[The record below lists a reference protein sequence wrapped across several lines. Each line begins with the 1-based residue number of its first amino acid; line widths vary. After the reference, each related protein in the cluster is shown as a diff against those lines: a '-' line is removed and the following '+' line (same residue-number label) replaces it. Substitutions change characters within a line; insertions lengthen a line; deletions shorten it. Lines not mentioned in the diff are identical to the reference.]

1 MKERAV
7 IWDFGGVITSSP
19 FDNFKKFEISRNL
32 PAGFIRMVNSQ
43 NSDFNA
49 WALLEKGEIDN
60 AMFDQMFLEESRN
73 LGQPIRGDDVL
84 PLINCDIRDEVV
96 SVIQKLKAIGIFQ
109 LCLTNN
115 INKPPS
121 LAKSLSDD
129 YQAKLK
135 DVMGYFDYVL
145 ESSKLGIRKPD
156 VKIYQLA
163 IEKIGL
169 NPSDIVYFDDLG
181 INLKPAR
188 NLGVQTV
195 KVLSKNQ
202 LIDNLRN
209 IFPEVFESERFI

>member
-1 MKERAV
+1 M

-19 FDNFKKFEISRNL
+19 FDNFKEFEISRNL
-32 PAGFIRMVNSQ
+32 PVGFIRMVNSQ
-43 NSDFNA
+43 NPDFNA

-60 AMFDQMFLEESRN
+60 ALFDHMFMEESRN
-73 LGQPIRGDDVL
+73 LGQPISGNDVL
-84 PLINCDIRDEVV
+84 PLINCNIRDEVV
-96 SVIQKLKAIGIFQ
+96 SIIRKLKTIGIFQ

-115 INKPPS
+115 INKPPL
-121 LAKSLSDD
+121 LAKSYGDEF
-129 YQAKLK
+129 QAKLK
-135 DVMGYFDYVL
+135 GVMGCFDCVL

-156 VKIYQLA
+156 VRIYQLA

-169 NPSDIVYFDDLG
+169 DPSDIVYFDDLG

-188 NLGVQTV
+188 NLGVRTI

-209 IFPEVFESERFI
+209 IFPEVFES

>member
-84 PLINCDIRDEVV
+84 PLIHCDIRDEVV
-96 SVIQKLKAIGIFQ
+96 SVIQKLKTIGIFQ

-121 LAKSLSDD
+121 LAKSFDDD
-129 YQAKLK
+129 YQEKLK
-135 DVMGYFDYVL
+135 GVMGYFDYVL

-169 NPSDIVYFDDLG
+169 NPCDIVYFDDLG

>member
-96 SVIQKLKAIGIFQ
+96 SVIQKLKTIGIFQ

-121 LAKSLSDD
+121 LAKSFDDD

-135 DVMGYFDYVL
+135 GVMGYFDYVL

-188 NLGVQTV
+188 NLGMQTV

>member
-1 MKERAV
+1 MKERAI
-7 IWDFGGVITSSP
+7 IWDFGGVVTSSP

-96 SVIQKLKAIGIFQ
+96 SVIKKLKAIGIFQ

-115 INKPPS
+115 INKPLS
-121 LAKSLSDD
+121 LAKSFGDD

>member
-1 MKERAV
+1 MKKKAI

-19 FDNFKKFEISRNL
+19 FDNFKEFEISRNL
-32 PAGFIRMVNSQ
+32 PVGFIRMVNSQ

-60 AMFDQMFLEESRN
+60 AMFDQLFLEESRN
-73 LGQPIRGDDVL
+73 LGQPIRGEDVL
-84 PLINCDIRDEVV
+84 PLTNCNIRDEVV
-96 SVIQKLKAIGIFQ
+96 SVIQKLKAIGVFQ

-115 INKPPS
+115 INNPPS
-121 LAKSLSDD
+121 LDNRYID
-129 YQAKLK
+129 EYQSKLK
-135 DVMGYFDYVL
+135 DVMGYFDYLL

-156 VKIYQLA
+156 AKIYQLA

-169 NPSDIVYFDDLG
+169 NPCDIVYFDDLG

-202 LIDNLRN
+202 LIDNLRK
-209 IFPEVFESERFI
+209 IFPEVFEC

>member
-1 MKERAV
+1 
-7 IWDFGGVITSSP
+7 
-19 FDNFKKFEISRNL
+19 
-32 PAGFIRMVNSQ
+32 
-43 NSDFNA
+43 
-49 WALLEKGEIDN
+49 
-60 AMFDQMFLEESRN
+60 
-73 LGQPIRGDDVL
+73 
-84 PLINCDIRDEVV
+84 
-96 SVIQKLKAIGIFQ
+96 
-109 LCLTNN
+109 
-115 INKPPS
+115 
-121 LAKSLSDD
+121 
-129 YQAKLK
+129 
-135 DVMGYFDYVL
+135 MGYFDYVL